1 MHTKSNC
8 KIAPAGKIAG
18 WLLLMVVSSGG
29 CQQTAILWVNLFGG
43 DTIESQYT
51 LTKGP
56 LFVFIDDRDGLV
68 DEPKAIREVHE
79 TISEIFRKEN
89 VNHRVIAFADWRQ
102 LQQSE
107 RKYRNMPIRLVGEKL
122 GADQV
127 LYVRILRFKL
137 QSEAGAPLFKG
148 EFVANVKVLSTESEN
163 SEIRLWPREERGHR
177 VAATT
182 RPTSM
187 DGDKT
192 ASDVAKEL
200 GIRLGQHIAGLFYDH
215 KEFADK

>member
-8 KIAPAGKIAG
+8 KIAPAGKTLG
-18 WLLLMVVSSGG
+18 CLLILAASSSG
-29 CQQTAILWVNLFGG
+29 CQQMAIVWANLTGG
-43 DTIESQYT
+43 ETIEAQYT

-68 DEPKAIREVHE
+68 DEPKAIREVHA

-89 VNHRVIAFADWRQ
+89 VNHRVIPFADWRH

-107 RKYRNMPIRLVGEKL
+107 RKYRGMTIQAVGEKL

-127 LYVRILRFKL
+127 LYVRIDQFSL

-148 EFVANVKVLSTESEN
+148 EFIARVKVLSTEREVSV
-163 SEIRLWPREERGHR
+163 IRLWPREERGHR
-177 VAATT
+177 VAAST
-182 RPTSM
+182 RPVST

-192 ASDVAKEL
+192 AADVADEL
-200 GIRLGQHIAGLFYDH
+200 GKRLGWEIAGLFYDH